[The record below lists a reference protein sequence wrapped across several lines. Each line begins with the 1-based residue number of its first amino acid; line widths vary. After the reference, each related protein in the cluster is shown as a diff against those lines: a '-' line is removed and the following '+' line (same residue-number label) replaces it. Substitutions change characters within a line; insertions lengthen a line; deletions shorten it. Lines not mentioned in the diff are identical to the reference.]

1 MPITVAIFGFIMSSS
16 FLIAGAWAFLFSL
29 RDIRR
34 GRASKSW
41 PTTTGKITFSGIK
54 KVSDS
59 EGTFYFPDISYEY
72 SVDGVTYLSDA
83 IHFGPARGFAF
94 PSSARKRASKYTVGM
109 PVTVYYNPEDPNIAV
124 LEPGIRTSSFIFL
137 GLGALSFIIGLFIF
151 SVLIYWLITGS
162 PLITNLPWFFEWMK
176 K

>member
-72 SVDGVTYLSDA
+72 SVDGVTY
-83 IHFGPARGFAF
+83 
-94 PSSARKRASKYTVGM
+94 
-109 PVTVYYNPEDPNIAV
+109 YNPEDPNIAV

-137 GLGALSFIIGLFIF
+137 GLGALSFIIGIFIF